1 MQNVLCSLS
10 CAARKVLNQLLH
22 IWKTWSGA
30 PVPPPVPP
38 VSANRFPQPQ
48 LCAECASAYV
58 GAVSLCLMKG
68 AFQQP
73 SALAVGVQFVWTVC
87 IIIAISTI
95 VACHECSRGGVC
107 KWIWCSYV
115 LCLCRLSEPLEG
127 RMENILCYRSHSPTR
142 LEKKT
147 IVLGI
152 PF

>member
-1 MQNVLCSLS
+1 MCKMS
-10 CAARKVLNQLLH
+10 CAACLVQLERFLINYFISERH
-22 IWKTWSGA
+22 GQGRRS
-30 PVPPPVPP
+30 PPVPP

-107 KWIWCSYV
+107 K
-115 LCLCRLSEPLEG
+115 
-127 RMENILCYRSHSPTR
+127 
-142 LEKKT
+142 
-147 IVLGI
+147 
-152 PF
+152 